1 MGLTYDEDL
10 TREAAM
16 TIFLFIRLQ
25 IGTHLDYSYH
35 NCPEIPHRNI
45 DY

>member
-16 TIFLFIRLQ
+16 IFLFIRLQ
-25 IGTHLDYSYH
+25 IGTHLDYSYN
-35 NCPEIPHRNI
+35 NCPEIPQRNI